1 MMKKTRVL
9 MCLLTSSV
17 IFSMAAADGYA
28 QSASAAMDEIA
39 ILREDLKILQ
49 RQMYR
54 ANNEVNP
61 TSAADFA
68 VKIGE
73 FDEEIRKMTGRI
85 DELEFKIKGLEDKID
100 LINKDID
107 VRIKMLEG
115 KPIAPTAS
123 DAGAVSISE
132 AAKSKK
138 FAPKVAA
145 DAPKSV
151 TGESVAKGEDLAPVK
166 TKSAEELYQAGLE
179 ALKTSDYA
187 TADQNFNSILKRYPN
202 DKLAGNAQYWLG
214 EVYYAKKD
222 WQRAAIAFAKGIE
235 KYKNGTNGILSLRPS
250 FFLASCTRE
259 GVLTRPLRKEGRV
272 SVSKPSTCSCCRSG
286 RAFSQSSRLRTRWMG
301 PS

>member
-235 KYKNGTNGILSLRPS
+235 KYKNGTKGPDSLLKLDMSMKELGKKTEACQSFSSLKTEFPKAEASIL
-250 FFLASCTRE
+250 
-259 GVLTRPLRKEGRV
+259 K
-272 SVSKPSTCSCCRSG
+272 
-286 RAFSQSSRLRTRWMG
+286 RAEEEAKKLG
-301 PS
+301 C